1 MLRAVAQRVAPLL
14 AAALLSTLTAAPPTH
29 GLEVYES
36 PSTGSEVPGAGPT
49 PPCQL
54 QRGDPTAIVLGGDD
68 AGTGAAWALA
78 SLGVK
83 TLLVLTHRRDLGG
96 DPASFYH
103 DGGGMV
109 RNGGGLNDQLLCST
123 NDTCASGPINSNVA

>member
-1 MLRAVAQRVAPLL
+1 MMICVTPRGAQPSRMLGSRVMRTLAITLVATAG
-14 AAALLSTLTAAPPTH
+14 STAAV
-29 GLEVYES
+29 EKES
-36 PSTGSEVPGAGPT
+36 PK
-49 PPCQL
+49 PCQL

-78 SLGVK
+78 SLGIK

-123 NDTCASGPINSNVA
+123 NNTCASGPINSNVA